1 MRQSSEDFMNEIL
14 KDNETRPDQGI
25 SFEENLANMIDQR
38 LDAAMQKFTDQFKQI
53 IPPATTDPAEAAA
66 EAMQQ
71 EGLHEEPTESG
82 LLTEE

>member
-14 KDNETRPDQGI
+14 KDNETTPNQGG

-53 IPPATTDPAEAAA
+53 IPPTDPAEAAEAALA
-66 EAMQQ
+66 EVPEQPA
-71 EGLHEEPTESG
+71 EPLADQAAEDN
-82 LLTEE
+82 